1 MLQSNSCWKLTS
13 PCLNVIDKHFVLIA
27 AEKWSWYARNMTPA
41 DQAKQVSVPEGIKQL
56 ATRVCSSRAHVSS
69 VSDPTNALDCAWAI
83 LLDLDPSRQVG

>member
-27 AEKWSWYARNMTPA
+27 AEKWSWHARNMTPA

-56 ATRVCSSRAHVSS
+56 AIRVCSSRAHVSY